1 MNQTIKGLGLGIFL
15 ALILMAL
22 VPKVSHAEWFNS
34 KAPESDSSNLRA
46 IRYHLEDISGSL
58 KEMVSIQRQM
68 LEKSDK

>member
-1 MNQTIKGLGLGIFL
+1 
-15 ALILMAL
+15 